1 MTGSGL
7 PKVLFISEEARFPE
21 RLCHDVESYAI
32 CTIAPFVAGKLKKYL
47 SVRSRC
53 MKKVMRNALLL
64 LIAGLSFLQ
73 GSALAEIAD
82 RVVAVVGNEVIFK
95 SEIDNRALM
104 ARLQYPEL
112 AKDKGLSR
120 SILDGVIDQKIILA
134 KAKID
139 SVAIDLNS
147 LDTMVNDRYK
157 QISSSFPSKAEM
169 ERRIGKSSVG
179 IRESIREELRNQQ
192 LIETLRKKKSAGI
205 TVTYDEAM
213 EFYNTNRGQLQE
225 IPEEV
230 SVSQIIKYRGV
241 AAESR
246 AQSLA
251 TIQKIRKELLAG
263 ADFASLAMQY
273 SQDPGSAKL
282 GGDLGFVR
290 KGQLIQSFE
299 SAAYALK
306 EGGISD
312 IVETRYGFH
321 LIQLLSKDD
330 NAVHVRHILIGLD
343 RSKGDF
349 SEAIQQLNAL
359 HADLLSGKGN
369 FADMAKKY
377 SDDSASAPIGGTILI
392 SGSSRQTISP
402 AKLFPQLQEIIASL
416 KKSGD
421 ISEPQEINPPQ
432 REPFYGI
439 FRLNERIAAHPLDPE
454 KDYSALEE
462 MTLDYKSRQLFNQWV
477 QQLHKEV
484 YVRISDI

>member
-1 MTGSGL
+1 
-7 PKVLFISEEARFPE
+7 
-21 RLCHDVESYAI
+21 
-32 CTIAPFVAGKLKKYL
+32 
-47 SVRSRC
+47 
-53 MKKVMRNALLL
+53 MKKVLRNTLLL
-64 LIAGLSFLQ
+64 LIAGLTYMQ
-73 GSALAEIAD
+73 ASALAEVAD
-82 RVVAVVGNEVIFK
+82 RVVAVVGNEAIFK
-95 SEIDNRALM
+95 SDIDNRALM

-112 AKDKGLSR
+112 VQDKGLSR
-120 SILDGVIDQKIILA
+120 SILEGVIDQKIILA

-139 SVAIDLNS
+139 SVAIDLNA
-147 LDTMVNDRYK
+147 LDSMVNDRFK
-157 QISSSFPSKAEM
+157 QISSSFTSKAEM
-169 ERRIGKSSVG
+169 EGRFGKSSAG

-192 LIETLRKKKSAGI
+192 LIDTLRKKKSAGI

-213 EFYNTNRGQLQE
+213 AFYNTNRGQLPE
-225 IPEEV
+225 LPEEV
-230 SVSQIIKYRGV
+230 SVSQIIKYPGV
-241 AAESR
+241 PAESR
-246 AQSLA
+246 AQSLS
-251 TIQKIRKELLAG
+251 TIQEIRKELLAG
-263 ADFASLAMQY
+263 ADFATLAMQY

-299 SAAYALK
+299 TAAYALK

-321 LIQLLSKDD
+321 LIQLLSKED

-349 SEAIQQLNAL
+349 TEAIQQLNAL

-369 FADMAKKY
+369 FSEMAKTY
-377 SDDSASAPIGGTILI
+377 SDDAASAPIGGTILM
-392 SGSSRQTISP
+392 SGSSRQTFPPS
-402 AKLFPQLQEIIASL
+402 KLFPQLQQIIASL
-416 KKSGD
+416 KKIGD
-421 ISEPQEINPPQ
+421 ISEPQQINPPQ
-432 REPFYGI
+432 RESFYGI

-462 MTLDYKSRQLFNQWV
+462 MALDYKSRQLFNQWV

>member
-1 MTGSGL
+1 
-7 PKVLFISEEARFPE
+7 
-21 RLCHDVESYAI
+21 
-32 CTIAPFVAGKLKKYL
+32 
-47 SVRSRC
+47 
-53 MKKVMRNALLL
+53 MKKVLRNTLLL
-64 LIAGLSFLQ
+64 LIAGFAYLQ
-73 GSALAEIAD
+73 GSALAKVAD

-112 AKDKGLSR
+112 SQDKGLSR
-120 SILDGVIDQKIILA
+120 SILEGVIDQKIILA

-139 SVAIDLNS
+139 SVTIDLNT
-147 LDTMVNDRYK
+147 LDTMVNDRFK
-157 QISSSFPSKAEM
+157 QISSSFTSKVEM
-169 ERRIGKSSVG
+169 ESRLGKSSSV

-192 LIETLRKKKSAGI
+192 LIETLRKKKTTGI

-213 EFYNTNRGQLQE
+213 KFYTTNRSQLPE

-230 SVSQIIKYRGV
+230 SVSQIIKYSGV
-241 AAESR
+241 PAESR

-251 TIQKIRKELLAG
+251 TIQELRKALLAG
-263 ADFASLAMQY
+263 ADFANMAMQY
-273 SQDPGSAKL
+273 SQDPGSAKS

-290 KGQLIQSFE
+290 KGQLVQSFE
-299 SAAYALK
+299 TAAYALK

-321 LIQLLSKDD
+321 LIQLLSKED
-330 NAVHVRHILIGLD
+330 NSLHVRHILIGID

-349 SEAIQQLNAL
+349 SAAIQQLNSL
-359 HADLLSGKGN
+359 HADLLSGKET
-369 FADMAKKY
+369 FAEMAKKY
-377 SDDSASAPIGGTILI
+377 SDDSASAAIGGTILM
-392 SGSSRQTISP
+392 SGSSRQTFSP
-402 AKLFPQLQEIIASL
+402 SKLFPQLQQIIASL

-421 ISEPQEINPPQ
+421 ISEPQQINPPQ

-462 MTLDYKSRQLFNQWV
+462 MALDYKSRQLFNQWV

>member
-1 MTGSGL
+1 
-7 PKVLFISEEARFPE
+7 
-21 RLCHDVESYAI
+21 
-32 CTIAPFVAGKLKKYL
+32 
-47 SVRSRC
+47 
-53 MKKVMRNALLL
+53 MKKVLINTLLL
-64 LIAGLSFLQ
+64 LITGLAYLQ
-73 GSALAEIAD
+73 GSALAKVAD

-112 AKDKGLSR
+112 AQDKGLSR
-120 SILDGVIDQKIILA
+120 SILEGVIDQKIILA

-139 SVAIDLNS
+139 SVSIDINT
-147 LDTMVNDRYK
+147 LDSMVNDRFK
-157 QISSSFPSKAEM
+157 QISSSFTSKVEM
-169 ERRIGKSSVG
+169 ESRLGKSSAG

-205 TVTYDEAM
+205 TVTYGEAI
-213 EFYNTNRGQLQE
+213 EFYNTNRSQLPE

-230 SVSQIIKYRGV
+230 SVSQLIKYSGV

-251 TIQKIRKELLAG
+251 TIQEIRKELLAG
-263 ADFASLAMQY
+263 ADFATLAMQY
-273 SQDPGSAKL
+273 SQDPGSAKS
-282 GGDLGFVR
+282 GGDLGLVR

-299 SAAYALK
+299 TAAYALK

-321 LIQLLSKDD
+321 LIQLLSKED

-349 SEAIQQLNAL
+349 SEAIQQLNSL
-359 HADLLSGKGN
+359 HADLLSGKET
-369 FADMAKKY
+369 FAEMAKKY
-377 SDDSASAPIGGTILI
+377 SDDSASAPIGGAILM
-392 SGSSRQTISP
+392 SGSSRKTFPPS
-402 AKLFPQLQEIIASL
+402 KLFPQLQQIIASL

-421 ISEPQEINPPQ
+421 ISKPQQINPPQ

-439 FRLNERIAAHPLDPE
+439 FRLNERIATHPLDPE

-462 MTLDYKSRQLFNQWV
+462 MALDYKSRQLFNQWV